1 MPTDPSPNTIAL
13 PQVDRL
19 PLTALLE
26 SILFVAGEPVP
37 IGDLARTTGRSAA
50 AVGAAL
56 DELGEGYGYQQRGLR
71 LQRLG
76 ATVQLVTA
84 PEATAVVE
92 RFLAIPRPSR
102 LSAAALETLS
112 VVAYR
117 GPITRAGIE
126 ALRGVE
132 SGSVV
137 GTLLA
142 RGLVEEV
149 GHADTLGHPALLAVT
164 HEFLRYF
171 GLRATDQLPGVASS

>member
-1 MPTDPSPNTIAL
+1 MTPTDPSLNAIAL
-13 PQVDRL
+13 HQADPL
-19 PLTALLE
+19 PLTAVLE

-37 IGDLARTTGRSAA
+37 IDVLARTTGTSAA
-50 AVGAAL
+50 SIGTAL
-56 DELGEGYGYQQRGLR
+56 DELAESYRQRGLR
-71 LQRLG
+71 LHRH
-76 ATVQLVTA
+76 ADAVQLVTA
-84 PEATAVVE
+84 PEAAGAIE
-92 RFLAIPRPSR
+92 RFLAAPRPNR

-112 VVAYR
+112 VIAYR
-117 GPITRAGIE
+117 GPITRGGIE

-142 RGLVEEV
+142 RGLVEEI

-171 GLRATDQLPGVASS
+171 GLQTTDQLPGAASP

>member
-1 MPTDPSPNTIAL
+1 MTPTDPSPNASAFA
-13 PQVDRL
+13 QVDQL

-37 IGDLARTTGRSAA
+37 IDILARTTGTSVAA
-50 AVGAAL
+50 IGAAL
-56 DELGEGYGYQQRGLR
+56 DELGESYRQRGVR
-71 LQRLG
+71 LQRQG

-84 PEATAVVE
+84 PEAAGAIE
-92 RFLAIPRPSR
+92 RFLATPRPNR

-112 VVAYR
+112 VIAYR

-132 SGSVV
+132 SSSVV

-149 GHADTLGHPALLAVT
+149 GQAGTLGHPALLAVT

-171 GLRATDQLPGVASS
+171 GLQTTEQLSGATLP